1 MRVAWE
7 NFFDSHLDNLSQ
19 KLVTHLQ
26 LVTTASHGTFT
37 GLVRVIVYSVH
48 GEGHRHP
55 LLLILPYVSLNL
67 QSLVIDVLHP
77 VMSFL
82 LEKGARLS

>member
-7 NFFDSHLDNLSQ
+7 HFFDSHLDNLSQ

-26 LVTTASHGTFT
+26 LVTTASHGT

-82 LEKGARLS
+82 LEKGAHLS